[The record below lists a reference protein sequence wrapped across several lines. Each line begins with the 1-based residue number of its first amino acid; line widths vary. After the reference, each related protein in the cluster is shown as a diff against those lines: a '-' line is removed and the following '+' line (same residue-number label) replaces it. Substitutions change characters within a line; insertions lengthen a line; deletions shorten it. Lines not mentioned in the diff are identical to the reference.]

1 MPRRSLAWNRPKL
14 PDTDTRHYC
23 STGKGRDLKTI
34 SILDLV
40 HDELQRVEQKMREA
54 SQVEYEHLA
63 TVLDDILKSGGKR
76 LRPALVLLS
85 CKFYPADPEKAIS
98 LAASVEMLHTATLVH
113 DDMIDNSL
121 IRRGNPT
128 LNATWNSGPTV
139 LAGDFLFALAA
150 GLAAETENVRVMSI
164 FAQSLMTICRGELR
178 QIFNSRGHV
187 PTREE
192 YYQRIY
198 SKTAS
203 LFAASTEAGA
213 VLSGA
218 PEPEVQVLREYGR
231 TLGMAFQIVDDVLDF
246 VGDERE
252 LGKPVGSDL
261 RQGIVTLPALYFH
274 EIHPADDALI
284 KVLDD
289 PREEE
294 VRAVV
299 AAIKEAGAVESAL
312 DEARTFAQ
320 RSQESLQMLPPNEYR
335 QAMLDLADYVVERR
349 W

>member
-1 MPRRSLAWNRPKL
+1 MPGRSLAWNRPE
-14 PDTDTRHYC
+14 PPETDTEL
-23 STGKGRDLKTI
+23 KGRDLKTT

-40 HDELQRVEQKMREA
+40 REELQRVEQKMREA
-54 SQVEYEHLA
+54 SQVEYAHLA
-63 TVLDDILKSGGKR
+63 TVLDDLLKSGGKR

-85 CKFYPADPEKAIS
+85 TKFHPADPEKTIS

-113 DDMIDNSL
+113 DDMVDNSL
-121 IRRGNPT
+121 VRRGNPT
-128 LNATWNSGPTV
+128 LNATWNSGATV

-164 FAQSLMTICRGELR
+164 FAQGLMTICRGELR
-178 QIFNSRGHV
+178 
-187 PTREE
+187 
-192 YYQRIY
+192 
-198 SKTAS
+198 
-203 LFAASTEAGA
+203 
-213 VLSGA
+213 
-218 PEPEVQVLREYGR
+218 PEVQALREYGR

-274 EIHPADDALI
+274 EMHPADDALI
-284 KVLDD
+284 KVLND
-289 PREEE
+289 PREEA
-294 VRAVV
+294 VKAVV
-299 AAIKEAGAVESAL
+299 AAIRESGAVESAL
-312 DEARTFAQ
+312 NEARAFAQ
-320 RSQESLQMLPPNEYR
+320 RSRKSLQILPHNEYR

>member
-1 MPRRSLAWNRPKL
+1 MKI
-14 PDTDTRHYC
+14 
-23 STGKGRDLKTI
+23 I
-34 SILDLV
+34 SILGLV
-40 HDELQRVEQKMREA
+40 HEELQRVEQKMREA
-54 SQVEYEHLA
+54 GQVEYEPLA
-63 TVLDDILKSGGKR
+63 AVLDYLLKSGGKR
-76 LRPALVLLS
+76 LRPALALLS
-85 CKFYPADPEKAIS
+85 CKFHPADPEKTIS

-128 LNATWNSGPTV
+128 LNATWNSGATV
-139 LAGDFLFALAA
+139 LAGDFLFAQAA

-164 FAQSLMTICRGELR
+164 FAQTLTTICSGELK
-178 QIFNSRGHV
+178 QIFNGRGRL

-218 PEPEVQVLREYGR
+218 PEPEVQALREYGR

-274 EIHPADDALI
+274 EMHPADETLL
-284 KVLDD
+284 KVLHD
-289 PREEE
+289 PGEEA

-299 AAIKEAGAVESAL
+299 AAIKESGAVEAAL

-320 RSQESLQMLPPNEYR
+320 RSRESLQILPHNEYR

-349 W
+349 R

>member
-1 MPRRSLAWNRPKL
+1 M
-14 PDTDTRHYC
+14 
-23 STGKGRDLKTI
+23 KTI

-40 HDELQRVEQKMREA
+40 REELQRVEQKMREV
-54 SQVEYEHLA
+54 SQVEYDHLA
-63 TVLDDILKSGGKR
+63 AVLDDLLQSGGKR
-76 LRPALVLLS
+76 LRPALVLFS
-85 CKFYPADPEKAIS
+85 TKFHPADPEKTIS

-121 IRRGNPT
+121 VRRGNPT
-128 LNATWNSGPTV
+128 LNATWNRGATV

-164 FAQSLMTICRGELR
+164 FAQTLMAICSGELK
-178 QIFNSRGHV
+178 QIFNSQGHL

-203 LFAASTEAGA
+203 LFIASTEAGA

-218 PEPEVQVLREYGR
+218 PEPEVQALREYGR

-261 RQGIVTLPALYFH
+261 RQGIATLPVLYFH
-274 EIHPADDALI
+274 EMHPADDVLI
-284 KVLDD
+284 KVLND
-289 PREEE
+289 PKEEK
-294 VRAVV
+294 VRAIV
-299 AAIKEAGAVESAL
+299 AAIKESGAVE
-312 DEARTFAQ
+312 
-320 RSQESLQMLPPNEYR
+320 
-335 QAMLDLADYVVERR
+335 
-349 W
+349 

>member
-1 MPRRSLAWNRPKL
+1 
-14 PDTDTRHYC
+14 
-23 STGKGRDLKTI
+23 LKTI

-40 HDELQRVEQKMREA
+40 HEELQRVEQKMREA

-63 TVLDDILKSGGKR
+63 TVLDDLLKSGGKR
-76 LRPALVLLS
+76 LRPALVLFAT
-85 CKFYPADPEKAIS
+85 KFHPADPEKVIS

-128 LNATWNSGPTV
+128 LNAIWNSGATV

-150 GLAAETENVRVMSI
+150 SLAAEAENVRVMSI
-164 FAQSLMTICRGELR
+164 FAQGLTTICRGELR
-178 QIFNSRGHV
+178 QIFNSRGRL

-218 PEPEVQVLREYGR
+218 PEPEVQALREYGR

-261 RQGIVTLPALYFH
+261 SQGIVTLPALYFH
-274 EIHPADDALI
+274 EMHPADEALI
-284 KVLDD
+284 KVLNA
-289 PREEE
+289 PCEEE
-294 VRAVV
+294 VKAVV
-299 AAIKEAGAVESAL
+299 AAIKESGAVESAL
-312 DEARTFAQ
+312 DEARTFTQ
-320 RSQESLQMLPPNEYR
+320 RSRESLQILPHNEYR
-335 QAMLDLADYVVERR
+335 QAMLDLANYVVERR

>member
-1 MPRRSLAWNRPKL
+1 M
-14 PDTDTRHYC
+14 
-23 STGKGRDLKTI
+23 KTI

-40 HDELQRVEQKMREA
+40 HEELQRVEQKMREA

-63 TVLDDILKSGGKR
+63 MVLDDLLKSGGKR
-76 LRPALVLLS
+76 LRPALVLFS
-85 CKFYPADPEKAIS
+85 TKFHAADPEKAIS

-121 IRRGNPT
+121 VRRGNPT
-128 LNATWNSGPTV
+128 LNATWNSEATI

-164 FAQSLMTICRGELR
+164 FAQALMTICSGELR
-178 QIFNSRGHV
+178 QIFNSRGRL

-192 YYQRIY
+192 YDQRIY

-218 PEPEVQVLREYGR
+218 LEPEVQALREYGR

-274 EIHPADDALI
+274 EMHPSDDALM
-284 KVLDD
+284 KALDD
-289 PREEE
+289 PSEEE
-294 VRAVV
+294 VRTVV
-299 AAIKEAGAVESAL
+299 AAIKESGAVELAL

-320 RSQESLQMLPPNEYR
+320 RSQESLQILPHNEYR
-335 QAMLDLADYVVERR
+335 QAMLDLADYVVARR

>member
-1 MPRRSLAWNRPKL
+1 M
-14 PDTDTRHYC
+14 
-23 STGKGRDLKTI
+23 KTVF
-34 SILDLV
+34 ILDLI
-40 HDELQRVEQKMREA
+40 HEELQRVEQKMRQA
-54 SQVEYEHLA
+54 SRVEYEHLA
-63 TVLDDILKSGGKR
+63 TVLDYLLQSGGKR

-85 CKFYPADPEKAIS
+85 AKFHPADPEKVIS

-121 IRRGNPT
+121 VRRGNPT
-128 LNATWNSGPTV
+128 LNATWSSGATV

-150 GLAAETENVRVMSI
+150 SLAAETENVRVMSL
-164 FAQSLMTICRGELR
+164 FAQSLMTICSGELR
-178 QIFNSRGHV
+178 QVFSSRWRL

-218 PEPEVQVLREYGR
+218 PEPEVQALREYGR

-261 RQGIVTLPALYFH
+261 RQGIATLPVLYFH
-274 EIHPADDALI
+274 KMHPTDDGLI
-284 KVLDD
+284 KILNDSK
-289 PREEE
+289 EEE
-294 VRAVV
+294 IRAIV
-299 AAIKEAGAVESAL
+299 AAIRESGAVESAL

-320 RSQESLQMLPPNEYR
+320 RSRESLQVLPHNEYR

>member
-1 MPRRSLAWNRPKL
+1 
-14 PDTDTRHYC
+14 
-23 STGKGRDLKTI
+23 LKTI
-34 SILDLV
+34 SILGLV
-40 HDELQRVEQKMREA
+40 HEELQRVEQKMREA
-54 SQVEYEHLA
+54 SQVEYEPLA
-63 TVLDDILKSGGKR
+63 AVLDYLLKSGGKR
-76 LRPALVLLS
+76 LRPALALLS
-85 CKFYPADPEKAIS
+85 CKFHPADPEKTIS

-121 IRRGNPT
+121 VRRGNPT
-128 LNATWNSGPTV
+128 LNATWNSGATV
-139 LAGDFLFALAA
+139 LAGDFLFAQAA
-150 GLAAETENVRVMSI
+150 GLAAETKNVRVVSI
-164 FAQSLMTICRGELR
+164 FAQTLMTICSGELK
-178 QIFNSRGHV
+178 QIFNSQGRV
-187 PTREE
+187 PTRED

-218 PEPEVQVLREYGR
+218 PEPEVQALREYGR

-261 RQGIVTLPALYFH
+261 RQGIVTLPVLYFH
-274 EIHPADDALI
+274 EMHPADDALM
-284 KVLDD
+284 KVLND
-289 PREEE
+289 PGEEA

-299 AAIKEAGAVESAL
+299 AAIKESGAVESAL
-312 DEARTFAQ
+312 DEARTLAQ
-320 RSQESLQMLPPNEYR
+320 RSRESLQILPHNEYR

>member
-1 MPRRSLAWNRPKL
+1 
-14 PDTDTRHYC
+14 
-23 STGKGRDLKTI
+23 LKTT

-40 HDELQRVEQKMREA
+40 HDELQRVEQKMREV
-54 SQVEYEHLA
+54 SQVEYEHLSA
-63 TVLDDILKSGGKR
+63 MLDNLLKSGGKR
-76 LRPALVLLS
+76 LRPALVLFS
-85 CKFYPADPEKAIS
+85 TKFYPTALEKTIS

-121 IRRGNPT
+121 VRRGNPT
-128 LNATWNSGPTV
+128 LNATWNRGATV
-139 LAGDFLFALAA
+139 LAGDFLFAVAA

-164 FAQSLMTICRGELR
+164 FAQGLMTICSGELR
-178 QIFNSRGHV
+178 QIFNSQGRL

-203 LFAASTEAGA
+203 LFAASMEAGA

-218 PEPEVQVLREYGR
+218 PEPEVQALREYGR

-261 RQGIVTLPALYFH
+261 RQGIVTLPVLYFH
-274 EIHPADDALI
+274 EMHPTDNALT
-284 KVLDD
+284 KALND
-289 PREEE
+289 PGEEE

-299 AAIKEAGAVESAL
+299 ATIKESGAVESAL
-312 DEARTFAQ
+312 DEARTFTR
-320 RSQESLQMLPPNEYR
+320 RSRESLQILPHNEYR
-335 QAMLDLADYVVERR
+335 QAMLDLANYVVERR

>member
-1 MPRRSLAWNRPKL
+1 MPGSSLAWKRPEPL
-14 PDTDTRHYC
+14 ETDTEP
-23 STGKGRDLKTI
+23 KGRDLKTI
-34 SILDLV
+34 SILGLV
-40 HDELQRVEQKMREA
+40 YEELQRVEQKMREA

-63 TVLDDILKSGGKR
+63 TVLDDLLKSGGKR
-76 LRPALVLLS
+76 LRPALVLFS
-85 CKFYPADPEKAIS
+85 TKFHPADAEKTIS

-113 DDMIDNSL
+113 DDMIDNSFV
-121 IRRGNPT
+121 RRGNPT
-128 LNATWNSGPTV
+128 LNATWNSGATV

-164 FAQSLMTICRGELR
+164 FAQGLMTICRGELK
-178 QIFNSRGHV
+178 QIFNSRGRL

-192 YYQRIY
+192 YDQRIY

-218 PEPEVQVLREYGR
+218 PEPEVQALREYGR

-246 VGDERE
+246 MGDERE

-261 RQGIVTLPALYFH
+261 RQGVVTLPALYFH
-274 EIHPADDALI
+274 EIRPADDALM
-284 KVLDD
+284 KVLND
-289 PREEE
+289 PSEEE
-294 VRAVV
+294 VKAVV
-299 AAIKEAGAVESAL
+299 AAIRESGAVESAL

-320 RSQESLQMLPPNEYR
+320 RSRESLQILPHNEYR

>member
-1 MPRRSLAWNRPKL
+1 
-14 PDTDTRHYC
+14 
-23 STGKGRDLKTI
+23 LKTI

-40 HDELQRVEQKMREA
+40 HEDLQRVEQKMREV
-54 SQVEYEHLA
+54 SRVEYEHLA
-63 TVLDDILKSGGKR
+63 AVLDDLLKSGGKR
-76 LRPALVLLS
+76 LRPALVLLATR
-85 CKFYPADPEKAIS
+85 FHPADPDKAIS

-113 DDMIDNSL
+113 DDMIDHSL
-121 IRRGNPT
+121 VRRGNPT
-128 LNATWNSGPTV
+128 LNAIWNNGTTV

-150 GLAAETENVRVMSI
+150 SLAAEAENVRVMSI
-164 FAQSLMTICRGELR
+164 FAQGLMTICSGELK
-178 QIFNSRGHV
+178 QIFNSRGRL

-192 YYQRIY
+192 YHQRIY

-218 PEPEVQVLREYGR
+218 PEPEIQALREYGR

-246 VGDERE
+246 VGDELE
-252 LGKPVGSDL
+252 LGKPIGSDL

-274 EIHPADDALI
+274 KMHPADDALI
-284 KVLDD
+284 KVLND
-289 PREEE
+289 PGEEE
-294 VRAVV
+294 MKAIV
-299 AAIKEAGAVESAL
+299 AAIKESGAVESAL

-320 RSQESLQMLPPNEYR
+320 HSQESLKILPHNEYR

>member
-1 MPRRSLAWNRPKL
+1 
-14 PDTDTRHYC
+14 
-23 STGKGRDLKTI
+23 LKTI

-63 TVLDDILKSGGKR
+63 TVLDDLLKSGGKR
-76 LRPALVLLS
+76 LRPALVLFS
-85 CKFYPADPEKAIS
+85 TKFHPSDPDKTIS

-121 IRRGNPT
+121 VRRGNPT
-128 LNATWNSGPTV
+128 LNATWNRGATV

-150 GLAAETENVRVMSI
+150 SLAAEAENVRVMSI
-164 FAQSLMTICRGELR
+164 FAQSLMTICSGELR
-178 QIFNSRGHV
+178 QIFNSQGRL

-192 YYQRIY
+192 YDQRIY

-203 LFAASTEAGA
+203 LFAASAEA
-213 VLSGA
+213 
-218 PEPEVQVLREYGR
+218 LREYGR

-261 RQGIVTLPALYFH
+261 RQGIVTLPVLYFH
-274 EIHPADDALI
+274 EMHPADDMLI
-284 KVLDD
+284 KVLND
-289 PREEE
+289 PAEEE

-299 AAIKEAGAVESAL
+299 AAIQESGAVESAL

-320 RSQESLQMLPPNEYR
+320 CSRESLQVLPHNGYR
-335 QAMLDLADYVVERR
+335 QALLDLADYVVERR

>member
-1 MPRRSLAWNRPKL
+1 
-14 PDTDTRHYC
+14 
-23 STGKGRDLKTI
+23 LKTI

-54 SQVEYEHLA
+54 SQAEYEHLA
-63 TVLDDILKSGGKR
+63 TVLDDLLKSGGKR
-76 LRPALVLLS
+76 LRPALVLFS
-85 CKFYPADPEKAIS
+85 TKFHPADPDKAIS

-121 IRRGNPT
+121 VRRGNPT
-128 LNATWNSGPTV
+128 LNATWNRGATV

-150 GLAAETENVRVMSI
+150 SLAAETENVRVMSI
-164 FAQSLMTICRGELR
+164 FAQGLMTICSGELR
-178 QIFNSRGHV
+178 QIFNSQGRL

-192 YYQRIY
+192 YDQRIY

-218 PEPEVQVLREYGR
+218 PELEVQALREYGR
-231 TLGMAFQIVDDVLDF
+231 TLGLAFQIVDDVLDF

-261 RQGIVTLPALYFH
+261 RQGIVTLPVLYFH
-274 EIHPADDALI
+274 EMHPADDTLI
-284 KVLDD
+284 KVLND
-289 PREEE
+289 PAEEE

-299 AAIKEAGAVESAL
+299 AAIQESGAVESAL

-320 RSQESLQMLPPNEYR
+320 CSRESLQVLPHNEYR
-335 QAMLDLADYVVERR
+335 QAMLNLADYVVERR

>member
-1 MPRRSLAWNRPKL
+1 MTMK
-14 PDTDTRHYC
+14 
-23 STGKGRDLKTI
+23 GKDLKTI
-34 SILDLV
+34 SILDPIQE
-40 HDELQRVEQKMREA
+40 ELQRVEQKMRQI
-54 SQVEYEHLA
+54 SRVEYEHLA
-63 TVLDDILKSGGKR
+63 TVLDYLLQSGGKR

-85 CKFYPADPEKAIS
+85 TKFHPTDPEKVIS

-121 IRRGNPT
+121 VRRGNPT
-128 LNATWNSGPTV
+128 LNATWNNGTTV
-139 LAGDFLFALAA
+139 LTGDFLFAWAA

-164 FAQSLMTICRGELR
+164 FAQSLMTICSGELK
-178 QIFNSRGHV
+178 QIFNSRGRF

-218 PEPEVQVLREYGR
+218 PEPEVQALREYGR

-246 VGDERE
+246 VGDEGE

-274 EIHPADDALI
+274 EAHPADEALL
-284 KVLDD
+284 KVLHDS
-289 PREEE
+289 REEE
-294 VRAVV
+294 VKAIV
-299 AAIKEAGAVESAL
+299 AAIRESGAVESAL

-320 RSQESLQMLPPNEYR
+320 RSRESLQILPHNRYR

>member
-1 MPRRSLAWNRPKL
+1 M
-14 PDTDTRHYC
+14 
-23 STGKGRDLKTI
+23 KTI

-40 HDELQRVEQKMREA
+40 HEELQRVEQKMREA

-63 TVLDDILKSGGKR
+63 AVLDDLLKSGGKR

-85 CKFYPADPEKAIS
+85 SKFYPADPEKTIS

-121 IRRGNPT
+121 VRRGNPT
-128 LNATWNSGPTV
+128 LNATWNSGATV
-139 LAGDFLFALAA
+139 LAGDFLFAQAA

-164 FAQSLMTICRGELR
+164 FAQALMTICSGELK
-178 QIFNSRGHV
+178 QIFNSQGRL

-192 YYQRIY
+192 YDQRIY

-218 PEPEVQVLREYGR
+218 PEPEVQALREYGR

-261 RQGIVTLPALYFH
+261 RQGIVTLPTLYFH
-274 EIHPADDALI
+274 EMHPADDALR
-284 KVLDD
+284 KVLND
-289 PREEE
+289 PEEEE
-294 VRAVV
+294 VRTVV
-299 AAIKEAGAVESAL
+299 AAIKESGAVESAL
-312 DEARTFAQ
+312 DEARTLAQ
-320 RSQESLQMLPPNEYR
+320 RSQESLRILPHNKYR
-335 QAMLDLADYVVERR
+335 QAMLDLADYVVARR